1 MRIYLIG
8 FMGCGKTTV
17 GKKLSRLM
25 NYDFID
31 LDSQIENKYQFNI
44 PAIFERFDE
53 KAFRTLERE
62 CLKSTLQ
69 NTNCIIATGGGTA
82 CFFENMKWM
91 NTHGMTVYLQMQ
103 AESLY
108 ERLLN
113 SRKKRPLIE
122 QRAKNEVLQYIRLEL
137 ESRHKYYQQAHL
149 TINGQDLNV
158 QDLSNRIIAH
168 NLQ

>member
-8 FMGCGKTTV
+8 FMGCGKSTV

-31 LDSQIENKYQFNI
+31 LDTQIENKYQFNI

-62 CLKSTLQ
+62 CLMSTLR
-69 NTNCIIATGGGTA
+69 NNNCIIATGGGTA

-91 NTHGMTVYLQMQ
+91 NTHGLTVYLQMQ
-103 AESLY
+103 PESLY
-108 ERLLN
+108 ARLLS

-122 QRAKNEVLQYIRLEL
+122 QRAKDEVLQYIRAEL
-137 ESRHKYYQQAHL
+137 ESRHKYYQQANL
-149 TINGQDLNV
+149 IINVKDLKIQDLIRSLKTSVN
-158 QDLSNRIIAH
+158 Q
-168 NLQ
+168 